1 MNGLSLHPKSEEN
14 VELTC
19 DDLNEIAK
27 GATGTVSCCPA
38 SALTTAQSFI
48 LVAASATIGSVF
60 LIVDANSKTLT
71 IDPNYTEESGN
82 TNKDGAGNFHKFS
95 SFLLIGAGLVL

>member
-1 MNGLSLHPKSEEN
+1 MKGLSLHPKSKEN

-27 GATGTVSCCPA
+27 GATGTVACSPA

-48 LVAASATIGSVF
+48 LVPASATVGSVF

-82 TNKDGAGNFHKFS
+82 TNKDESENFQN
-95 SFLLIGAGLVL
+95 FLLFY

>member
-1 MNGLSLHPKSEEN
+1 VDNSN
-14 VELTC
+14 TLTC
-19 DDLNEIAK
+19 TQN
-27 GATGTVSCCPA
+27 SH
-38 SALTTAQSFI
+38 LTTAETFTFI
-48 LVAASATIGSVF
+48 VSYVSLGGYNDLT
-60 LIVDANSKTLT
+60 VDENSKTLT